1 MESKGGYVKMLSNII
16 ITNIKEIFTVF
27 SPKGRF
33 AKIENRKSF
42 GLSFCTD
49 GQITYTHNG
58 KKIISDKN
66 HAVILPGG
74 QTYTLYGD
82 KTGNF
87 PVINFVCADA
97 LCNTVVSLPIQNT
110 EAYIKDFEKLRS
122 LSLFD
127 GNRAEM
133 MSVFYHILH
142 RLSAQS
148 PSCKVI
154 MPAIKYLE
162 NNYQN
167 PNLTNAE
174 LAEQCKISEIYFRRI
189 FTRYYH
195 ATPRQFLID
204 IRINKAKQLLSEGAL
219 KINAVAVKCGF
230 SNQYHFCRVF
240 KEKTGLT
247 PTEYMNQNRI
257 YKI

>member
-1 MESKGGYVKMLSNII
+1 MLSNIT
-16 ITNIKEIFTVF
+16 ITDIKEIFTVF
-27 SPKGRF
+27 SPKDRF
-33 AKIENRKSF
+33 AKIENRQSF
-42 GLSFCTD
+42 GLSFCID

-58 KKIISDKN
+58 NKIISDKN
-66 HAVILPGG
+66 HAVILPKG
-74 QTYTLYGD
+74 QTYTLHGD
-82 KTGNF
+82 KTGSF
-87 PVINFVCADA
+87 PVINFTCADA
-97 LCNTVVSLPIQNT
+97 LCNTVISLPVQNI

-127 GNRAEM
+127 GNRAGM

-142 RLSAQS
+142 SLSAES
-148 PSCKVI
+148 SSCNII

-174 LAEQCKISEIYFRRI
+174 LALKCNISEVYFRRI
-189 FTRYYH
+189 FTKHYNM
-195 ATPRQFLID
+195 TPKQFLID
-204 IRINKAKQLLSEGAL
+204 IRINKSKQLLSEGAL

-247 PTEYMNQNRI
+247 PTEYMNKNRI

>member
-1 MESKGGYVKMLSNII
+1 MLSNIT
-16 ITNIKEIFTVF
+16 ITDIKETFTVF

-33 AKIENRKSF
+33 VKIENRKSF
-42 GLSFCTD
+42 GLSFCID

-58 KKIISDKN
+58 NKIISDKN
-66 HAVILPGG
+66 HAILLPEG

-82 KTGNF
+82 KTGSF
-87 PVINFVCADA
+87 PVINFTCEEAP
-97 LCNTVVSLPIQNT
+97 CNTVLSLPVQNT
-110 EAYIKDFEKLRS
+110 EACIKDFEKLRA

-142 RLSAQS
+142 HLSAQS
-148 PSCKVI
+148 SSCNII

-162 NNYQN
+162 SNYQSS
-167 PNLTNAE
+167 NLTNAE
-174 LAEQCKISEIYFRRI
+174 LAKQCRISEVYFRRI
-189 FTRYYH
+189 FKSYYNM
-195 ATPRQFLID
+195 TPKQFLID

-219 KINAVAVKCGF
+219 KINAVAAKCGF

-240 KEKTGLT
+240 KERTGLT
-247 PTEYMNQNRI
+247 PTEYMKHNNI

>member
-1 MESKGGYVKMLSNII
+1 MLSNIT
-16 ITNIKEIFTVF
+16 ITDIKETFTVF

-33 AKIENRKSF
+33 EKIENRKSF
-42 GLSFCTD
+42 GLSFCID

-66 HAVILPGG
+66 HAVLLPQG

-82 KTGNF
+82 KTGSF
-87 PVINFVCADA
+87 PVINFTCADA
-97 LCNTVVSLPIQNT
+97 LCNTVISLPIQNT
-110 EAYIKDFEKLRS
+110 EAFIKDFETLRS

-127 GNRAEM
+127 GNRMEM
-133 MSVFYHILH
+133 MSIFYHILH

-148 PSCKVI
+148 SSCKVI

-162 NNYQN
+162 SNYQD

-174 LAEQCKISEIYFRRI
+174 LAKQCRISEVYFRRI
-189 FTRYYH
+189 FTSCYNM
-195 ATPRQFLID
+195 TPRQFLID

-247 PTEYMNQNRI
+247 PTEYVKQNRI

>member
-1 MESKGGYVKMLSNII
+1 MLGNIT
-16 ITNIKEIFTVF
+16 ITDIKDIFTVF

-42 GLSFCTD
+42 GLSFCID

-58 KKIISDKN
+58 NKIISDKN
-66 HAVILPGG
+66 HAVILPQG

-97 LCNTVVSLPIQNT
+97 LCNTVISLPIQNT
-110 EAYIKDFEKLRS
+110 EAYIKDLEKLRS

-162 NNYQN
+162 SNYQN
-167 PNLTNAE
+167 PNLANAE
-174 LAEQCKISEIYFRRI
+174 LAEQCKISEVYFRRI
-189 FTRYYH
+189 FTSYYNM
-195 ATPRQFLID
+195 TPRQFLID

-219 KINAVAVKCGF
+219 KINAVAIKCGF

-247 PTEYMNQNRI
+247 PTEYVKQNRI

>member
-1 MESKGGYVKMLSNII
+1 MLSNIT
-16 ITNIKEIFTVF
+16 ITDIKEIFTVF

-42 GLSFCTD
+42 GLSFCID
-49 GQITYTHNG
+49 GHITYTHNG
-58 KKIISDKN
+58 NKIMSDKN
-66 HAVILPGG
+66 YATILPKG
-74 QTYTLYGD
+74 QTYTLYSD
-82 KTGNF
+82 KTGSF
-87 PVINFVCADA
+87 PVINFTCDDF
-97 LCNTVVSLPIQNT
+97 LCDTVISIPIQNT

-133 MSVFYHILH
+133 MSIFYHILH
-142 RLSAQS
+142 CLSAQNS
-148 PSCKVI
+148 SCKVI

-167 PNLTNAE
+167 SNLTNAE
-174 LAEQCKISEIYFRRI
+174 LAKQCNISEVYFRRI
-189 FTRYYH
+189 FTKHYKM
-195 ATPRQFLID
+195 TPKQFLVD
-204 IRINKAKQLLSEGAL
+204 IRINKSKQLLSEGAL
-219 KINAVAVKCGF
+219 KINAVAIECGF

-247 PTEYMNQNRI
+247 PTEYMKQNRI

>member
-1 MESKGGYVKMLSNII
+1 MLSNII

-219 KINAVAVKCGF
+219 KINAVALKCGF

>member
-1 MESKGGYVKMLSNII
+1 MLGNIT
-16 ITNIKEIFTVF
+16 ITDIKEMFTVF
-27 SPKGRF
+27 SPKGRLE
-33 AKIENRKSF
+33 KIENRKSF
-42 GLSFCTD
+42 GLSFCID

-58 KKIISDKN
+58 NKIISDKN
-66 HAVILPGG
+66 HAIILPEG

-82 KTGNF
+82 KTGSF
-87 PVINFVCADA
+87 PVINFTCADF
-97 LCNTVVSLPIQNT
+97 LCDTVISLPVQNT

-122 LSLFD
+122 LSFFD
-127 GNRAEM
+127 GNRAEI
-133 MSVFYHILH
+133 MSIFYHIIH
-142 RLSAQS
+142 RLSEQS
-148 PSCKVI
+148 PSCNVI

-162 NNYQN
+162 SNYQD

-174 LAEQCKISEIYFRRI
+174 LAKQCRISEVYFRRI
-189 FTRYYH
+189 FTSCYNM
-195 ATPRQFLID
+195 TPRQFLID

-219 KINAVAVKCGF
+219 KINAVAIKCGF

-247 PTEYMNQNRI
+247 PTEYMNKNRI

>member
-1 MESKGGYVKMLSNII
+1 MLSNII
-16 ITNIKEIFTVF
+16 ITDIKEIFTVF

-33 AKIENRKSF
+33 EKIENRKSF
-42 GLSFCTD
+42 GLSFCID

-58 KKIISDKN
+58 NEIISDKN
-66 HAVILPGG
+66 KAVILPEG
-74 QTYTLYGD
+74 QTYTLYSD
-82 KTGNF
+82 KTGSF
-87 PVINFVCADA
+87 PVINFTCADF
-97 LCNTVVSLPIQNT
+97 LCDTVVSLPIQNT

-122 LSLFD
+122 LSLFE

-148 PSCKVI
+148 SSCKVI
-154 MPAIKYLE
+154 MPAINYLE
-162 NNYQN
+162 SNYHN
-167 PNLTNAE
+167 STLTNAE
-174 LAEQCKISEIYFRRI
+174 LAKQCRISEVYFRRI
-189 FTRYYH
+189 FTGCYNM
-195 ATPRQFLID
+195 TPKQFLID

-219 KINAVAVKCGF
+219 KINAVAIKCGF

-247 PTEYMNQNRI
+247 PTEYMKQNRI

>member
-1 MESKGGYVKMLSNII
+1 MLGNIT
-16 ITNIKEIFTVF
+16 ITDIKEIFTVF

-33 AKIENRKSF
+33 VKIENRKCF
-42 GLSFCTD
+42 GLSFCID

-58 KKIISDKN
+58 NNIISDKN
-66 HAVILPGG
+66 HAVILPAG

-82 KTGNF
+82 KTGSF
-87 PVINFVCADA
+87 PVINFTCAEA
-97 LCNTVVSLPIQNT
+97 PCNTVISLPVQNT
-110 EAYIKDFEKLRS
+110 EVYIKDFEKLRS
-122 LSLFD
+122 LMLFD

-133 MSVFYHILH
+133 MSVFYHMLH
-142 RLSAQS
+142 RLSTQS
-148 PSCKVI
+148 SSCNVI
-154 MPAIKYLE
+154 IPAIKHIE
-162 NNYQN
+162 RNYQN

-174 LAEQCKISEIYFRRI
+174 LAKLCRISEVYFRRI
-189 FTRYYH
+189 FTGCYNM
-195 ATPRQFLID
+195 TPKQFLID

-219 KINAVAVKCGF
+219 KINAVAIKCGF

-247 PTEYMNQNRI
+247 PTEYVKQNRI

>member
-1 MESKGGYVKMLSNII
+1 MLSNIT
-16 ITNIKEIFTVF
+16 ITDIKEIFTVF

-42 GLSFCTD
+42 GLSFCID

-58 KKIISDKN
+58 NEIISDKN
-66 HAVILPGG
+66 KAVILPEG
-74 QTYTLYGD
+74 QTYTLYSD
-82 KTGNF
+82 KTGSF
-87 PVINFVCADA
+87 PVINFTCADF
-97 LCNTVVSLPIQNT
+97 LCDTVVSLPIQNT

-127 GNRAEM
+127 GNRAEI

-148 PSCKVI
+148 SSCKVI

-162 NNYQN
+162 SNYHN

-174 LAEQCKISEIYFRRI
+174 LAMQCRISEVYFRRI
-189 FTRYYH
+189 FTSCYNM
-195 ATPRQFLID
+195 TPKQFMID
-204 IRINKAKQLLSEGAL
+204 IRINKSKQLLSEGAL
-219 KINAVAVKCGF
+219 KINAVAIKCGF

-247 PTEYMNQNRI
+247 PTEYMKQNRI

>member
-1 MESKGGYVKMLSNII
+1 MLGNIT
-16 ITNIKEIFTVF
+16 ITDIKEIFTVF

-42 GLSFCTD
+42 GLSFCID
-49 GQITYTHNG
+49 GQITYIHNG
-58 KKIISDKN
+58 NKIISDKN
-66 HAVILPGG
+66 HAIILPQG

-87 PVINFVCADA
+87 PVINFACADV
-97 LCNTVVSLPIQNT
+97 LCNTVISLPVQNT
-110 EAYIKDFEKLRS
+110 EAYIKDFERLRS

-142 RLSAQS
+142 RLSEQS

-162 NNYQN
+162 SNYQN
-167 PNLTNAE
+167 PKLTNAE
-174 LAEQCKISEIYFRRI
+174 LAEQCKINEIYFRRI
-189 FTRYYH
+189 FTSYYNM
-195 ATPRQFLID
+195 TPRQFLID
-204 IRINKAKQLLSEGAL
+204 IRINKAKLLLSEGAL

-247 PTEYMNQNRI
+247 PTEYMKQNRI